1 MSNHSS
7 IEYNSVTPSDLSNKN
22 IIMIGRIDNNKRY
35 ELGVQAM
42 EKIIKEIPE
51 CQMNIIADYHSSL
64 NKLIKKLGLG
74 NNIRFTGYQK
84 NIEIY
89 LKNASLHIFP
99 SISEAYGL
107 ALSEAKIYGIP
118 TIMCGLDY
126 LALADGGTIIIY
138 DDNPDTIAKE
148 AIKIL
153 KDDKYRKKLG
163 KEARESMK
171 KRKNILIAKRWVKLL
186 LSVYK
191 GDNKS
196 YHKLRLSDKK
206 LSDEQAEKILKNQYE
221 LLKKRRPSYKSIS
234 FEKFISL

>member
-1 MSNHSS
+1 
-7 IEYNSVTPSDLSNKN
+7 
-22 IIMIGRIDNNKRY
+22 
-35 ELGVQAM
+35 M
-42 EKIIKEIPE
+42 EK
-51 CQMNIIADYHSSL
+51 NV
-64 NKLIKKLGLG
+64 
-74 NNIRFTGYQK
+74 RFTGYQK

-99 SISEAYGL
+99 SISESYGL
-107 ALSEAKIYGIP
+107 VLGEAKIYGIP

-153 KDDKYRKKLG
+153 KDDKYKKKLG
-163 KEARESMK
+163 KKARESMK

-191 GDNKS
+191 GDDKA
-196 YHKLRLSDKK
+196 YEKLRLSNKK
-206 LSDEQAEKILKNQYE
+206 NKVSEEKAETILKNQFE
-221 LLKKRRPSYKSIS
+221 LLKKRKHS
-234 FEKFISL
+234 FKNVAFEQFISLQL